1 MIDMDGLMGSLADS
15 RKVFHSEADF
25 QHALAWH
32 IHQAM
37 PESQVRLEVDVM
49 QVEHQRRFL
58 DIWLPLEGIA
68 IELKYKTR
76 GLELEQDDEPF
87 VLRNQSAQD
96 QGRYDFLLDIQ
107 RLERMRSNLEQC
119 KAAYAVL
126 LTNDS
131 SYWKAPTHR
140 DTVDADFRVH

>member
-1 MIDMDGLMGSLADS
+1 MIDMDGLMGSLADT

-58 DIWLPLEGIA
+58 DIWLPVEGS
-68 IELKYKTR
+68 
-76 GLELEQDDEPF
+76 P
-87 VLRNQSAQD
+87 
-96 QGRYDFLLDIQ
+96 
-107 RLERMRSNLEQC
+107 SN
-119 KAAYAVL
+119 
-126 LTNDS
+126 
-131 SYWKAPTHR
+131 
-140 DTVDADFRVH
+140 